1 MYLEIDGRT
10 IRIGE
15 LLRNEGTLLDRID
28 VLPNTEAVLVVEIDG
43 DKRKKRV
50 ILHNGINSASEQL
63 CFSYPIDSDRAY
75 AA

>member
-15 LLRNEGTLLDRID
+15 LLRNEGTLLDLVD
-28 VLPNTEAVLVVEIDG
+28 VSPNTEALLVVEIDG
-43 DKRKKRV
+43 DRRTKRV
-50 ILHNGINSASEQL
+50 ILHNGISSASERL
-63 CFSYPIDSDRAY
+63 SFCYPTDSNGAH